1 MTPKESLREYT
12 PLRTHSINNSPLG
25 RKKLDTS
32 LALEEGNSCFV
43 SNERNI
49 WIQCF
54 LLRNTTLDPHNANCS
69 RTNRRAFKIFT
80 HLFIFQW
87 CLSWNIS
94 ILPDKNI
101 MLFSPLKYELDLW
114 PVSFWS
120 LPWLWEAQSSTLSK
134 WKSWGLQCQGT
145 MTLKSLSLPSGYCK
159 SRQRKGK

>member
-1 MTPKESLREYT
+1 MLHCYFFKMTPKESLREYIQ
-12 PLRTHSINNSPLG
+12 LRTHSINNSPLG

-49 WIQCF
+49 WIWCF

-94 ILPDKNI
+94 MLPE
-101 MLFSPLKYELDLW
+101 KYYALLPIKICIGFVTCFFLIPSLALRSTKLHSLRMEELRTSVPGDND
-114 PVSFWS
+114 
-120 LPWLWEAQSSTLSK
+120 T
-134 WKSWGLQCQGT
+134 
-145 MTLKSLSLPSGYCK
+145 
-159 SRQRKGK
+159 